1 MIMQVAFISVAHTYF
16 PKQNQPP
23 EVLCKNSVL
32 KIFANFTGIHLYWV
46 SFFNLN
52 KKRLRYWFFPVK
64 FAKFLRAP
72 ILKNNCKRLLL
83 YSISKRMKIIIE
95 FKFKVCLK
103 HQAEVASKSKDLFE
117 NNCFILPERNLNISK
132 IIEKYLWE
140 SLYLVCFSKP

>member
-1 MIMQVAFISVAHTYF
+1 MFIFLNRTSHQRCSVKTVF
-16 PKQNQPP
+16 
-23 EVLCKNSVL
+23 L
-32 KIFANFTGIHLYWV
+32 KYSQISQEYTCIGV

-103 HQAEVASKSKDLFE
+103 HQAEVASKSKDIFE
-117 NNCFILPERNLNISK
+117 NSCF
-132 IIEKYLWE
+132 
-140 SLYLVCFSKP
+140 